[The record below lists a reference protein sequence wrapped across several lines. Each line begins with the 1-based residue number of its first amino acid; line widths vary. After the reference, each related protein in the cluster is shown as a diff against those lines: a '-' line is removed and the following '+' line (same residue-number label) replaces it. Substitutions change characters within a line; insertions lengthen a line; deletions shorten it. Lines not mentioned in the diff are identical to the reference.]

1 MIRTKIKLEKECRFK
16 CNGVVE

>member
-1 MIRTKIKLEKECRFK
+1 MIRTKIKLEKEYRFK